1 MRAVACADTKLSV
14 VELPDP
20 VPVRGQLVLGVL
32 RCGICGSDLHAR
44 EHCDDLA
51 DVMDELDYDG
61 FMRTSSATVL
71 GHEFVGE
78 VRERGAGV
86 RREFREGA
94 HVVSFPLVRR
104 GRDAHP
110 IGLSPL
116 APGGYAEQVLV
127 EQSMSFVVPNG
138 LAPEVAALT
147 EPMAVALHA
156 VNQSSVSRRDVA
168 IVLGCGPVG
177 LAVICWLKA
186 RGVRTVVA
194 SDLSAGRRA
203 LARRCGADLVV
214 DPTEESP
221 YGVADAKHV
230 TSAPDLFR
238 FALGSMDRLR
248 RVPGWHHVFRAA
260 DRLGAATPSGPVVFE
275 CVGVPGMIESVVSQ
289 APLASRVVVV
299 GVCMGGDS
307 FRPSM
312 AINKELDLRFVLCYT
327 PLEFRDTL
335 HALAD
340 GTVDAS
346 ALVTGTVGLDG
357 VATAF
362 EALGDPER
370 HAKILIDPASAATTP
385 V

>member
-1 MRAVACADTKLSV
+1 MRAVACADTTLSV
-14 VELPDP
+14 VDLPDP
-20 VPVRGQLVLGVL
+20 SAAKGQLVLGVL

-44 EHCDDLA
+44 QHCDDLA
-51 DVMDELDYDG
+51 EVMVELDYDE

-78 VRERGAGV
+78 VVERGRGT

-104 GRDAHP
+104 GRDVHP

-116 APGGYAEQVLV
+116 APGGYAERVLV

-138 LAPEVAALT
+138 LAPDVAVLT

-156 VNQSSVSRRDVA
+156 VNKSEVSRRDIAV
-168 IVLGCGPVG
+168 VLGCGPVG
-177 LAVICWLKA
+177 LAVISWLKA
-186 RGVRTVVA
+186 RGVRTIVA
-194 SDLSAGRRA
+194 SDPSAGRRS
-203 LARRCGADLVV
+203 LAAASGADVVV
-214 DPTEESP
+214 DPTVDSP
-221 YGVADAKHV
+221 YDAAPGKHV
-230 TSAPDLFR
+230 TSAPELFR
-238 FALGSMDRLR
+238 LAVGSMDRLR
-248 RVPGWHHVFRAA
+248 RVPGWRHVFRAA
-260 DRLGAATPSGPVVFE
+260 DALGAATPSGPVIFE
-275 CVGVPGMIESVVSQ
+275 CVGVPGMIESVVSA

-335 HALAD
+335 HALAE
-340 GTVDAS
+340 GRVDAS

-357 VATAF
+357 VADAF
-362 EALGDPER
+362 TALGDPDR
-370 HAKILIDPASAATTP
+370 HAKILIDPASAAIAP
-385 V
+385 A